1 MQKGLV
7 SIISPCYNTGKL
19 IHRLLDSVLNQSYPQ
34 IEMIVVDDGSSDN
47 SASVIKSYIDKFANK
62 GYSLTYVYQENGGQS
77 VALKEGLNLIS
88 GEFLVWPDSDDFYS
102 STESI
107 QKMVDALKN
116 ASSEFAVVRT
126 WQRVVAEDTL
136 EELFLMGDKVD
147 ENRTYLFE
155 DCLLVSKNFY
165 WGAGAYMIR
174 SESLRETTGFD
185 IYTEKYAGQNW
196 QIFLPVLY
204 SYRCLTIK
212 DVLYTVLSRRDSHSR
227 NTQDGFEKKMMILD
241 VYERTALETL
251 KRISNMPQQIRLE
264 YERQVKEKIVRDR
277 LRVSFLFRQRDEF
290 IKWYRTI
297 TNKSNNFKRE
307 RLLNLFVRLHMES
320 FYFLLKRLRQR

>member
-1 MQKGLV
+1 
-7 SIISPCYNTGKL
+7 
-19 IHRLLDSVLNQSYPQ
+19 
-34 IEMIVVDDGSSDN
+34 
-47 SASVIKSYIDKFANK
+47 
-62 GYSLTYVYQENGGQS
+62 
-77 VALKEGLNLIS
+77 
-88 GEFLVWPDSDDFYS
+88 
-102 STESI
+102 
-107 QKMVDALKN
+107 
-116 ASSEFAVVRT
+116 
-126 WQRVVAEDTL
+126 
-136 EELFLMGDKVD
+136 MGDKVD